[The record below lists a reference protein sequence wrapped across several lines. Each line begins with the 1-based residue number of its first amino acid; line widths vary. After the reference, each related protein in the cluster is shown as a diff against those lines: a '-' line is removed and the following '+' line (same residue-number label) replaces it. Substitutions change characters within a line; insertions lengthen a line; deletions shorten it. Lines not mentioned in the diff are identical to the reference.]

1 MTSKTLKRI
10 VAAGAAAIVLGGVA
24 IGLAYAQAGPTP
36 PTPAP
41 GVGQQAPSPE
51 HQRFLDAVAARL
63 GISTQRLEEAIDAA
77 RSDAGLPAEGE
88 GYGHGDHHG
97 GVALGIAAQ
106 AIGITPQE
114 LRQELPGKSL
124 AQVAAAH
131 GKDPALVAAAL
142 KNAANARI
150 DQEVA
155 AGELTPDQATQRK
168 LAVDSAIDQDMTR
181 VWPAEGSAPASPV
194 PAAPTTAPMLA
205 PTTAPMVTPTVAPTT
220 APTGGS

>member
-1 MTSKTLKRI
+1 
-10 VAAGAAAIVLGGVA
+10 
-24 IGLAYAQAGPTP
+24 
-36 PTPAP
+36 
-41 GVGQQAPSPE
+41 
-51 HQRFLDAVAARL
+51 
-63 GISTQRLEEAIDAA
+63 
-77 RSDAGLPAEGE
+77 
-88 GYGHGDHHG
+88 
-97 GVALGIAAQ
+97 
-106 AIGITPQE
+106 
-114 LRQELPGKSL
+114 
-124 AQVAAAH
+124 
-131 GKDPALVAAAL
+131 VAAAL

-205 PTTAPMVTPTVAPTT
+205 PTTAPMVTPTTAPMVTPTVAPTT